1 MKKYINQYRTETIRG
16 ENNKKIRN
24 VIYTGDYYKITKEKT
39 ARKVF
44 FISAVFFMAL
54 HFAAGLLNTPSSRV
68 FYVVLPYAILFFPGI
83 YFVMG
88 AFTFNRAPEKM
99 EFPTYE
105 NSIVRIRRSLR
116 GMIWG
121 LGYLMIA
128 ETIFMVIRMAQS
140 GLKGHEWLREG
151 GFLVICAVNF
161 AMIIRNKKNI
171 DGVEFTILPSS
182 KIKGGSEL

>member
-1 MKKYINQYRTETIRG
+1 MYKRQ
-16 ENNKKIRN
+16 
-24 VIYTGDYYKITKEKT
+24 DYYKITKEKT

-105 NSIVRIRRSLR
+105 KSIVRIRRSLR

-140 GLKGHEWLREG
+140 GLKGCLLYTSDTERHQETKRDFVLNLNNFFLHE
-151 GFLVICAVNF
+151 
-161 AMIIRNKKNI
+161 K
-171 DGVEFTILPSS
+171 SS
-182 KIKGGSEL
+182 FISVL